1 MDTIQKTY
9 ESPQFGVKPC
19 PNCLS
24 KQFFLMQKG
33 PHIGA
38 YCKKCGSYIC
48 WVKKNKLIE
57 QEVITNEQHIAQ
69 SIDDDELPWL

>member
-1 MDTIQKTY
+1 MKDQKIY
-9 ESPQFGVKPC
+9 ESPTFGVKPC

-24 KQFFLMQKG
+24 RTFSLVPKG

-38 YCKKCGSYIC
+38 YCTKCGHYIT

-57 QEVITNEQHIAQ
+57 QEVTENEQNIAEA
-69 SIDDDELPWL
+69 IDDEELPWV